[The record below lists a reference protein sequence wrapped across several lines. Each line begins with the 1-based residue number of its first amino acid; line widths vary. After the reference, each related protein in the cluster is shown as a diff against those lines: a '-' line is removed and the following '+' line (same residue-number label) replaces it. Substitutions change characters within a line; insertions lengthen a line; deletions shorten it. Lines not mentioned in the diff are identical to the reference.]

1 MAGGVGDAG
10 LDVVVVT
17 LVLVLLLAPH
27 QVGIDVLVDFSLHQ
41 IKGERKELQRESRSL
56 SNRNTTIDQRQLMDS
71 RFEL

>member
-1 MAGGVGDAG
+1 MVAGGVGDAG

-41 IKGERKELQRESRSL
+41 IKGEWKELQRERDASEQREHNRPASADGFRS
-56 SNRNTTIDQRQLMDS
+56 
-71 RFEL
+71 